1 MAQTKDYY
9 ELLGIDRSA
18 TAEQIRKAYR
28 RLARQLHPDVNKSP
42 QAVTRFAEV
51 QEAYEVLSDAKKRK
65 AYDRFGHA
73 GVGVGHRPGGFGG
86 GGWSATDFG
95 PNSPFDATQFADLFQ
110 DIFGRGGGSPFEA
123 GAARHRG
130 AHRAAPQRGQDL
142 HHTLTVSFMTAALG
156 GREAVRLALGH
167 GPPQT
172 ITVKIPPGI
181 DSGAKLRI
189 KAKGRPGRGGGAAGD
204 LILTVQVTK
213 HPYFQRDRLDLL
225 IDVPI
230 TIAEATFGAKV
241 TLPLLSGSVEIKVP
255 PGASSGQK
263 HRVKG
268 KGLTDPKGHQGDFYA
283 VVRIVADES
292 LSERGRQLM
301 RELAVELKNPRKSAP
316 WADDLA
322 PRND

>member
-1 MAQTKDYY
+1 M
-9 ELLGIDRSA
+9 
-18 TAEQIRKAYR
+18 
-28 RLARQLHPDVNKSP
+28 
-42 QAVTRFAEV
+42 
-51 QEAYEVLSDAKKRK
+51 LSDAKKHK

-73 GVGVGHRPGGFGG
+73 GVGVGQRPGGFGG
-86 GGWSATDFG
+86 GGWSVTDFG
-95 PNSPFDATQFADLFQ
+95 PNGPFDATQFADLFQ
-110 DIFGRGGGSPFEA
+110 DIFGRGGSPFET
-123 GAARHRG
+123 GAARHPG
-130 AHRAAPQRGQDL
+130 PHRAAPQRGQDL

-156 GREAVRLALGH
+156 GGEAVRLALGH
-167 GPPQT
+167 GSPQT
-172 ITVKIPPGI
+172 STVKIPPGI

-189 KAKGRPGRGGGAAGD
+189 KAKGHPGRGGGAAGD
-204 LILTVQVTK
+204 LILTVQVSK

-268 KGLTDPKGHQGDFYA
+268 KGLTDPKGHRGDFYA